1 MLRSINR
8 NIKSYLTKIYK
19 DILINQNVPWV
30 QINGDYAERLQT
42 AIETINETF
51 AIH

>member
-1 MLRSINR
+1 MEYPDEQPRLELFN
-8 NIKSYLTKIYK
+8 IYK
-19 DILINQNVPWV
+19 DILIHQNVPWV